1 METKKLHINVPT
13 LQQSFPLIKLKRVEN
28 NRQIIDKNVQALKE
42 RILDV
47 GFIGSI
53 TVTGSG
59 YILDGQHRALA
70 MKELGQTKIPATVLN
85 WVDEKDKK
93 LVSKIIIALNNT
105 GKVWTA
111 QDYVEH
117 YKDDFTPY
125 HHVHKAFNQYL
136 DGMTANTITES
147 VVGLGGGTKP
157 FKDGEAEL
165 KNTKVSEA
173 LLLHIKSILDKYG
186 KTNFPTIVS
195 RNVIR
200 FIHAHCDGNLS
211 LIGSV
216 FNKIEK
222 AIQEGTLPDG
232 DKSIIEWLNNVAEVW
247 EHNFDKKVDPH
258 INNIKVLSEQIKF
271 KA

>member
-1 METKKLHINVPT
+1 METKSLKINVPT
-13 LQQSFPLIKLKRVEN
+13 LQQSFPLLRLKRVEN

-42 RILDV
+42 RILEV

-53 TVTGSG
+53 TITPNG
-59 YILDGQHRALA
+59 YILDGQHRVLA

-85 WVDEKDKK
+85 WVDETDRK

-105 GKVWTA
+105 GKTWGC

-125 HHVHKAFNQYL
+125 HHVHKAFNKYL
-136 DGMTANTITES
+136 DGMTPNTITES
-147 VVGLGGGTKP
+147 VVGLGGGTKQ
-157 FKDGEAEL
+157 FKDGEAQL
-165 KNTKVSEA
+165 KDTKVSEA
-173 LLLHIKSILDKYG
+173 LLLHIKSILDKYD
-186 KTNFPTIVS
+186 KSNFPTIVS

-200 FIHAHCDGNLS
+200 FVHAHCDGNLS

-216 FNKIEK
+216 FNKIDK
-222 AIQEGTLPDG
+222 AIQEDSLPDG
-232 DKSIIEWLNNVAEVW
+232 DKSINEWLNNIAEVW

-258 INNIKVLSEQIKF
+258 IDNIKVLSEQIKF